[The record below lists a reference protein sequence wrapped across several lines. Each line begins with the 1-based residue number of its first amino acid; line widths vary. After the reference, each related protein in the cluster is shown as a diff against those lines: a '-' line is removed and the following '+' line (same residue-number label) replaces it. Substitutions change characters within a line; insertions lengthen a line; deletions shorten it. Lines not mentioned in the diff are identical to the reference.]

1 MHFQKDHSISILTIV
16 IGLLFVCGPLFM
28 SISNENDRGESEIDT
43 IGSREESQDITG
55 RATPEYMEGF
65 LSTTIF
71 YAGDKEEEFSIRLG
85 EDYGAEEFD
94 GDNDGYNPSANDDLF
109 NVTVTIREFRNEEGK
124 TIPVSSNNPFSGFA
138 SGYGSAYNNNGDGYP
153 IAGTFGRYWYANEDN
168 DDFKLNLKTTV
179 VPGDYTLYVIAHYKI
194 RIDYDE
200 DEFEYIFDTR
210 TEDIYI
216 PVEVVSGL
224 SVPVDKDITI
234 YSNGGTP
241 GVTLYAGAS
250 LQLVGVTGVSPDVGK
265 VGGITGSLS
274 YSGNEVE
281 VPTIYKTASLNELET
296 WENAILYWRINV
308 KENAAPGFYDL
319 KLSLAYT
326 RNWDDGDETNDISIT
341 ENSINLKIKI
351 DFSPLLSP
359 PDSNDL
365 TAYITQLNQEDEAQ
379 LTLEV
384 TFTNGGNVDLTQIEV
399 LLDLSNARY
408 FYTSD
413 FYYDEDNNAAK
424 VYPGTEKS
432 IDTLNIG
439 DTETV
444 TFVVGVRN
452 DIPPGKYIIPITYD
466 AKYFDTGVFGA
477 SSIDKDTDEN
487 EYNDILTAR
496 GAKEPDDEAYIF
508 VLVEDSLLDMEATTN
523 NRLQPGMIEAN
534 LQVNL
539 QNVDGYDLTDLNITI
554 PYNTNLPIVPSG
566 GKEDFEYHLMDA
578 LGSGWNTFQNFV
590 VNVKEDA
597 RLGIHDIPVKV
608 ECLNEL
614 EEKVTLTVTL
624 ELEIIPVPPEIV
636 VAMVESPKISS
647 GTSFDLKVT
656 VMNIGG
662 SKATNITVQL
672 FDDTN
677 MFESAGSEKIFV
689 STTPDLG
696 PTETHEITY
705 RLKAHKIK
713 RGMIY
718 NLTARAQY
726 KDSKGNL
733 VRYSQSNPLDIEL
746 KTKEKAPAGTP
757 FEYWLQF
764 ILGILFL
771 AVIILFPL
779 VFFRFRYKAR
789 KKEMKRTE
797 KKEGKQKKK
806 EGKGKSS
813 TPQTPTVEKEG
824 SVPSSPPRAPHGGMP
839 AKPEQSS
846 LQWNA
851 PQTRSGVRPPQPVQT
866 PGSVP
871 RPPTVPYS
879 GGYDQRLLPEHPR

>member
-1 MHFQKDHSISILTIV
+1 
-16 IGLLFVCGPLFM
+16 M
-28 SISNENDRGESEIDT
+28 SISNGDEEVESKIDT
-43 IGSREESQDITG
+43 TVSCEKSQDLTG
-55 RATPEYMEGF
+55 RATAEYIEGF

-85 EDYGAEEFD
+85 EDYAAEEYD
-94 GDNDGYNPSANDDLF
+94 GDDDGYNPSANDDLF
-109 NVTVTIREFRNEEGK
+109 NVTMTIREFRNEEGK

-138 SGYGSAYNNNGDGYP
+138 SGYGSAYNNNGDGYK
-153 IAGTFGRYWYANEDN
+153 IVGTFGRYWYASDAN
-168 DDFKLNLKTTV
+168 DDFKLNLKNTV

-194 RIDYDE
+194 RTDYDE
-200 DEFEYIFDTR
+200 DDFEYIYDTR
-210 TEDIYI
+210 TEDVYI
-216 PVEVVSGL
+216 SVEVRSGL
-224 SVPVDKDITI
+224 SVPVDKDVTI
-234 YSNGGTP
+234 YSDGGTP

-265 VGGITGSLS
+265 VGGITGTLS
-274 YSGNEVE
+274 FSGNEI
-281 VPTIYKTASLNELET
+281 TIPQTYTTASLNELDNGA
-296 WENAILYWRINV
+296 NAVLYWRINV
-308 KENAAPGFYDL
+308 KENAAPGFYNI

-326 RNWDDGDETNDISIT
+326 RNYDDGDETNDISIT

-365 TAYITQLNQEDEAQ
+365 TAYITKLNQEDEIQ

-384 TFTNGGNVDLTQIEV
+384 VFTNGGNVDLSEIEV

-432 IDTLNIG
+432 IPTLDIG
-439 DTETV
+439 DTTTV

-496 GAKEPDDEAYIF
+496 GAKEPDDEAYIY

-523 NRLQPGMIEAN
+523 NQLQPGVVEAN

-539 QNVDGYDLTDLNITI
+539 QNVDGYDLADLNITI
-554 PYNTNLPIVPSG
+554 PYNSNLPILPSG
-566 GKEDFEYHLMDA
+566 GKEDFEYHLVDT
-578 LGSGWNTFQNFV
+578 LRSGWNTFQNFV
-590 VNVKEDA
+590 VNVEEDA
-597 RLGIHDIPVKV
+597 RLGIHEIPVRV

-614 EEKVTLTVTL
+614 EEQVTLTVTL

-677 MFESAGSEKIFV
+677 MFESGGKDKIFI
-689 STTPDLG
+689 STTPFNLG

-733 VRYSQSNPLDIEL
+733 VRYSQSAPLDIEL
-746 KTKEKAPAGTP
+746 KTKEKAPASTP
-757 FEYWLQF
+757 LWDWFLL

-771 AVIILFPL
+771 VVIIMFPFI
-779 VFFRFRYKAR
+779 FFKYWYKAR
-789 KKEMKRTE
+789 KKEEKRKE
-797 KKEGKQKKK
+797 KKAGKPKKK
-806 EGKGKSS
+806 EGKGAA
-813 TPQTPTVEKEG
+813 TTQTPAVDNKA
-824 SVPSSPPRAPHGGMP
+824 SAPSSPPRAPLGG
-839 AKPEQSS
+839 AQVKSEQSS

-851 PQTRSGVRPPQPVQT
+851 PQPRSGQRPPQAAQPQ
-866 PGSVP
+866 PHGAVP
-871 RPPTVPYS
+871 RPPSVPYS
-879 GGYDQRLLPEHPR
+879 SGYDQRLLPEHPR